1 MKELVAILEKEI
13 KALQAD
19 FARPGV
25 SELERTHI
33 AATIQYKWE
42 QIVQMKESVER
53 LSLHC
58 PIDGLPSTPLMG
70 TRNRYRCPRGHQFAA
85 DPHDSS
91 DFESLG
97 VRLKGGAASADPLA
111 NLAPIAPADQKGE
124 MWAFLVGVNQY
135 EDWYNFP
142 KLDYCADD
150 AEALAK
156 TLLTCGFVEER
167 IKLLTDKADGP
178 PTRAKIEMGFA
189 AFASSNKIKSGDL
202 LLFYYSGHGAADDEN
217 TYLVSHSGYSNNL
230 AKYAVKLSDIL
241 DLMRQ
246 SKATK
251 KVIILDACKSGADVT
266 TKGAPLMSER
276 FIANV
281 YDNSAG
287 IVIFASCRKGE
298 RSYLDAAK
306 KRSVF
311 THYLL
316 EALQRREDLNEG
328 KFLTL
333 NDVYTQVLD
342 NVVEWA
348 KGNHTNQTPT
358 RWNETVGEFI
368 LADYR

>member
-1 MKELVAILEKEI
+1 MQELIAILEKEI

-19 FARPGV
+19 YARPGV
-25 SELERTHI
+25 SELERTRI
-33 AATIQYKWE
+33 AAAIQYKHE
-42 QIVQMKESVER
+42 QIAELKPEPKAR
-53 LSLHC
+53 LDFGNPFTPPSAQSKG
-58 PIDGLPSTPLMG
+58 DG
-70 TRNRYRCPRGHQFAA
+70 N
-85 DPHDSS
+85 
-91 DFESLG
+91 
-97 VRLKGGAASADPLA
+97 ADPLV
-111 NLAPIAPADQKGE
+111 NLPPVAPANQKSE

-135 EDWYNFP
+135 EDWVNFP

-150 AEALAK
+150 AEALAEI
-156 TLLTCGFVEER
+156 LPACGYAKER
-167 IKLLTDKADGP
+167 IKLLTDHAGGP
-178 PTRAKIEMGFA
+178 PTQAKIEMDFA
-189 AFASSNKIKSGDL
+189 AFASSKKVKPGDL

-217 TYLVSHSGYSNNL
+217 TYLVSHSGYLNNL

-241 DLMRQ
+241 NMMRE

-266 TKGAPLMSER
+266 TKGAPPMSER

-311 THYLL
+311 TYYLL
-316 EALQRREDLNEG
+316 EALQLREHLNEG

-342 NVVEWA
+342 DVLEWA
-348 KGNHTNQTPT
+348 KSKHTSQTPT

-368 LADYR
+368 LADFR